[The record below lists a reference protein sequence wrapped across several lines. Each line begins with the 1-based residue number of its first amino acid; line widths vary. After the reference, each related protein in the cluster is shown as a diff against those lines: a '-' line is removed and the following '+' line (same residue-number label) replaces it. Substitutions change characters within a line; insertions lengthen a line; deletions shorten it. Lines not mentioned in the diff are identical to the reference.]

1 MSHEALSEFVEA
13 TATRFGIPGVAV
25 GVWAEGQETYACHG
39 VTSAE
44 NPLPVDHDTMFLL
57 ASVSKTYTATALM
70 CLVAAGQ
77 VELDA
82 PVRRYVPEL
91 MLSDERTAAE
101 ITVLNL
107 LNHTSGLDWGLI
119 ADTGQGD
126 DALAS
131 YVARMAELDLIA
143 RARRPG
149 LLQPGRVQPGR
160 ADRGEGHGP
169 DVRAGRRLARLR
181 APGAVAQFLRPR

>member
-1 MSHEALSEFVEA
+1 MSHEALWEFVEA
-13 TATRFGIPGVAV
+13 TATRFGIPGVAA
-25 GVWAEGQETYACHG
+25 GVWAEGQETYAYYG

-57 ASVSKTYTATALM
+57 ASVSKTYTATALL

-77 VELDA
+77 VELDV

-91 MLSDERTAAE
+91 MLSDERTAAQ

-143 RARRPG
+143 
-149 LLQPGRVQPGR
+149 
-160 ADRGEGHGP
+160 
-169 DVRAGRRLARLR
+169 
-181 APGAVAQFLRPR
+181 APGARASYSQGGSTWPAGSWRRSRA

>member
-1 MSHEALSEFVEA
+1 
-13 TATRFGIPGVAV
+13 
-25 GVWAEGQETYACHG
+25 
-39 VTSAE
+39 
-44 NPLPVDHDTMFLL
+44 MFLL
-57 ASVSKTYTATALM
+57 ASISKTYTATALL

-91 MLSDERTAAE
+91 VLSDERTAAE

-119 ADTGQGD
+119 ADTGEGD

-131 YVARMAELDLIA
+131 YVARMAELELIA
-143 RARRPG
+143 PPGARASYS
-149 LLQPGRVQPGR
+149 QARVQPGR
-160 ADRGEGHGP
+160 ADRGEGH
-169 DVRAGRRLARLR
+169 RA
-181 APGAVAQFLRPR
+181 